1 MLSIA
6 LATVRTRWV
15 SFVGAFIA
23 LALGTGMIA
32 MMALTLT
39 ATIGTPHEGPQRFGG
54 AQTVVVP
61 ADPRGDPMELPAA
74 LPAELA
80 AKAAAAGATVE
91 DRTFDAAWKGGPSD
105 AVGHG
110 WSAAALTPYALTAG
124 QAPADDHQVVL
135 AGAGADQI
143 GKQVLIA
150 TPAGP
155 APYTVS
161 GVTARTWFE
170 SPVFFTDAEAARL
183 SPGINALAVHAS
195 ADAVR
200 RALGDGPLVL
210 SGGDRRL
217 ADPDPSGGADALIN
231 AQSMAATTGGIAV
244 SVAVFIVIATFAFVV
259 EQRSRELALL
269 RLVGATPQQV
279 RRMVIAEAALIGL
292 AAAVVGCVLGP
303 IGAGR
308 LNSWMIDNNVAPD
321 WFHIGLN
328 PIPLVIA
335 FLMGVG
341 SALLGAVAVAL
352 RASRVRPVTALR
364 ESAASTKVMTPVRW
378 VLGVGLLVAAV
389 ATGWSIAGDSPTYA
403 VNPRK
408 YGMVPLLY
416 VGGLALLAPVLL
428 RPVARIATWPLSR
441 FGAGPLIVR
450 QNTLNGRRRTAATVT
465 PIVVAVG
472 LTAAMVCMQAA
483 GDHTKIDQVRQ
494 QTRADYV
501 VLPQGGKT
509 LDRSAVSA
517 LENLPGAKATVIGSA
532 HIYIGTEDGRVVDS
546 LNGQAVAPTALGSGG
561 VLDPRVVE
569 GSTDNLGEDFIV
581 VDQKTAKGNDLTV
594 GQTLTVWLPDNTS
607 TKLRIAA
614 VIQTGLAGDDTY
626 LSASR
631 ASGALPTRAWLT
643 LQPGTTADSV
653 AAALKKQAVRA
664 APVQVYYDTLKAK
677 QKEQTKTAATVI
689 LGISVG
695 YSLISVANTLVM
707 AAAGRRRELA
717 ALNLAGATR
726 AQTLR
731 VIAAEALLATV
742 IGTIL
747 AAVAGAAVIATQ
759 RLSLTK
765 LISDVPTVVPWGST
779 WQAVALCA
787 VTAVVAAVLSAW
799 NTTRGR
805 AIEIA
810 GTRE

>member
-32 MMALTLT
+32 MMALALT
-39 ATIGTPHEGPQRFGG
+39 ATIGTPHEGPQRF
-54 AQTVVVP
+54 AQARTVVVP

-74 LPAELA
+74 VP
-80 AKAAAAGATVE
+80 AAAVARAATAGTVTE
-91 DRTFDAAWKGGPSD
+91 DRTFDAPWKDGPSE

-110 WSAAALTPYALTAG
+110 WSAAALTPYTLTAG
-124 QAPADDHQVVL
+124 RAPSADGEVVL
-135 AGAGADQI
+135 TGAAADRV
-143 GKQVLIA
+143 GTEVLVA

-155 APYTVS
+155 RPYTVS
-161 GVTARTWFE
+161 GVTPATWFE
-170 SPVFFTDAEAARL
+170 DAVFFTDTEAARL
-183 SPGINALAVHAS
+183 SPAVNALAVQGDA
-195 ADAVR
+195 AAVR
-200 RALGDGPLVL
+200 AAVGTGQLVL
-210 SGGDRRL
+210 SGDDRSQ

-279 RRMVIAEAALIGL
+279 RRMVIAEATLIGV
-292 AAAVVGCVLGP
+292 AAALVGCVLGP
-303 IGAGR
+303 VGAGR
-308 LNSWMIDNNVAPD
+308 LNTWMVDNGVAPS

-341 SALLGAVAVAL
+341 SALLGAAAVAL

-364 ESAASTKVMTPVRW
+364 DSAASTKVMTPIRW
-378 VLGVGLLVAAV
+378 ILGIGLLAGAV
-389 ATGWSIAGDSPTYA
+389 VTGWSIAGDSPTYA

-428 RPVARIATWPLSR
+428 QPVARIATWPLSR

-472 LTAAMVCMQAA
+472 LTAAMICMQAA
-483 GDHTKIDQVRQ
+483 GDHTKVDQVRQ
-494 QTRADYV
+494 QTRADYL
-501 VLPQGGKT
+501 VLPAGGKT
-509 LDRSAVSA
+509 LDRSATAA
-517 LENLPGAKATVIGSA
+517 LAALPGVRADVVGSA
-532 HIYIGTEDGRVVDS
+532 HVYIGTEDGKVVDS
-546 LNGQAVAPTALGSGG
+546 LNGQAVAPTALGSAG
-561 VLDPRVVE
+561 VLRPRVLE
-569 GSTDNLGEDFIV
+569 GSVDHLGDDFIV
-581 VDQKTAKGNDLTV
+581 IDRKTAEGNDLTL
-594 GQTLTVWLPDNTS
+594 GQTLTVWMPDNTS
-607 TKLRIAA
+607 TKLKIAA
-614 VIQTGLAGDDTY
+614 IVQTGLAGDDTY
-626 LSASR
+626 LSADR
-631 ASGALPTRAWLT
+631 ASGALPTRAWLRFDA
-643 LQPGTTADSV
+643 GTTPDGV
-653 AAALKKQAVRA
+653 AAALKDQAVRV
-664 APVQVYYDTLKAK
+664 APVPVYFDTLTSKL
-677 QKEQTKTAATVI
+677 KEDTKTAATVI

-759 RLSLTK
+759 RLSLTE
-765 LISDVPTVVPWGST
+765 LIDGVPVIVPWGST

-787 VTAVVAAVLSAW
+787 ATAVVAAVLSAW

-805 AIEIA
+805 AIEMA
-810 GTRE
+810 GTRD

>member
-32 MMALTLT
+32 MMALALT
-39 ATIGTPHEGPQRFGG
+39 ATLGTPHEGPQRFAR

-74 LPAELA
+74 LPDATV
-80 AKAAAAGATVE
+80 AKAAAAGAVVE
-91 DRTFDAAWKGGPSD
+91 DRTFDAPWKGGPSD

-110 WSAAALTPYALTAG
+110 WSSAALTPYALSAG
-124 QAPADDHQVVL
+124 RAPAAPDEVVL
-135 AGAGADQI
+135 TGAGADRV
-143 GKQVLIA
+143 GATVLVS

-155 APYTVS
+155 HPYTVT
-161 GVTARTWFE
+161 GVAPATWFE
-170 SPVFFTDAEAARL
+170 DAVFFTDTEAARL
-183 SPGINALAVHAS
+183 SPAVNALAVDGGA
-195 ADAVR
+195 AAVR
-200 RALGDGPLVL
+200 SALGAGPLVL
-210 SGGDRRL
+210 SGADRQQ

-269 RLVGATPQQV
+269 RLVGATPKQV
-279 RRMVIAEAALIGL
+279 RRMVVAEAGL
-292 AAAVVGCVLGP
+292 VGAAAALVGCVLGP

-308 LNSWMIDNNVAPD
+308 LNSWMLDNDVAPS

-341 SALLGAVAVAL
+341 SALLGAAAVAV
-352 RASRVRPVTALR
+352 RASRVRPVAALR
-364 ESAASTKVMTPVRW
+364 DAAASSRAMTPVRW

-472 LTAAMVCMQAA
+472 LSAAMICMQAA

-494 QTRADYV
+494 QTRADYL
-501 VLPQGGKT
+501 VLPAAGKT
-509 LDRSAVSA
+509 LDRSATAA
-517 LENLPGAKATVIGSA
+517 LADLPGVRADVVSSA
-532 HIYIGTEDGRVVDS
+532 HVYIGTEDGRVVDS
-546 LNGQAVAPTALGSGG
+546 LNGQAVAPSSLGANG
-561 VLDPRVVE
+561 VLHPRVLE
-569 GSTDNLGEDFIV
+569 GSVDGLGDDFIV
-581 VDQKTAKGNDLTV
+581 VDRKTADGNDLV
-594 GQTLTVWLPDNTS
+594 LGQTLTVWMPDDTS

-614 VIQTGLAGDDTY
+614 IVQTGLAGDDTY
-626 LSASR
+626 LSAAR
-631 ASGALPTRAWLT
+631 ASGARPARAWLRFDA
-643 LQPGTTADSV
+643 GTTPDSV
-653 AAALKKQAVRA
+653 AAALKDQAVRV
-664 APVQVYYDTLKAK
+664 APVPVYYDTLKAK
-677 QKEQTKTAATVI
+677 LKEDTRTAATVI

-717 ALNLAGATR
+717 SLNLAGATR
-726 AQTLR
+726 GQILR

-747 AAVAGAAVIATQ
+747 AAVAGAAVILTQ

-765 LISDVPTVVPWGST
+765 LVDGAATVLPWGST
-779 WQAVALCA
+779 WQVVVLCA
-787 VTAVVAAVLSAW
+787 VTAVAAAVLSARH
-799 NTTRGR
+799 TTRGR
-805 AIEIA
+805 AIELA
-810 GTRE
+810 GTRD